1 MRIQRIAVLLA
12 ERWLLIR
19 HIHAPSQASQSG
31 CEFFEH
37 LECDPA
43 LNGSITEGDFN
54 SRPIGNSLVRV
65 LFPDVAT
72 FRPDPA
78 VNRWVSCI
86 EGFVVPKCLANS
98 ARVSGLEAV
107 PCAQHRPILL
117 ELSQK
122 FRFHDI
128 IEWNRPPAL
137 FWESW
142 TPGAQDEVREAI
154 ECNDTDRAWR
164 CWAEAIGFTSPTT
177 EPRRLNEGWTCG
189 RCHHDVHK

>member
-12 ERWLLIR
+12 ERRLLIR
-19 HIHAPSQASQSG
+19 HIHALSQAGLSR

-43 LNGSITEGDFN
+43 LNGSITAGDFN

-86 EGFVVPKCLANS
+86 DGVVVPKRLPNS
-98 ARVSGLEAV
+98 ARVSRLEAV
-107 PCAQHRPILL
+107 PCVQHRPILL

-122 FRFHDI
+122 FR
-128 IEWNRPPAL
+128 R
-137 FWESW
+137 
-142 TPGAQDEVREAI
+142 
-154 ECNDTDRAWR
+154 
-164 CWAEAIGFTSPTT
+164 
-177 EPRRLNEGWTCG
+177 
-189 RCHHDVHK
+189 HH